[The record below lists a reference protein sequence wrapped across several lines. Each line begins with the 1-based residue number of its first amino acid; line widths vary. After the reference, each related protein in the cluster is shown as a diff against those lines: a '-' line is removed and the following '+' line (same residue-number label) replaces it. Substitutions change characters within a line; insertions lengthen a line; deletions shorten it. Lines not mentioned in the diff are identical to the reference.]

1 MAMTLSA
8 LMLQQ
13 NLFWLC
19 VGPQQQQEEEE
30 EEEVEHSGGWVK
42 KSQIF
47 EEIQGDRLGPNGSI
61 GEDFF
66 SSDYLLHDN
75 YERERKS

>member
-1 MAMTLSA
+1 LD
-8 LMLQQ
+8 
-13 NLFWLC
+13 C

-30 EEEVEHSGGWVK
+30 EEEEDSGGWVK

-47 EEIQGDRLGPNGSI
+47 EEIQGDRLGPNERHSRG
-61 GEDFF
+61 FF
-66 SSDYLLHDN
+66 SSNYLLHDN

>member
-1 MAMTLSA
+1 MPACLMAMTLSA

-30 EEEVEHSGGWVK
+30 EEEVE

>member
-1 MAMTLSA
+1 
-8 LMLQQ
+8 
-13 NLFWLC
+13 
-19 VGPQQQQEEEE
+19 
-30 EEEVEHSGGWVK
+30 VEHSGGWVK